1 MAYPYTAYSPYM
13 PAFNPQAPVYPP
25 VQQNAPQSAQQ
36 GLSAASRAVSSKEEA
51 IGVAADFSG
60 AVMVFPDVAHNRVYV
75 KRWNYQTGAA
85 DFFEYVPAGEEK
97 PVVQYATIDD
107 LNALREEFMK
117 MRKAG
122 KKNDA
127 DE

>member
-1 MAYPYTAYSPYM
+1 MAYGYPAYSPYA
-13 PAFNPQAPVYPP
+13 PVFNPQSNYTPM
-25 VQQNAPQSAQQ
+25 QQNAPQSAQQ
-36 GLSAASRAVSSKEEA
+36 GLSPASRAVSSKEEA

-60 AVMVFPDVAHNRVYV
+60 AVMVFPDVSHNRVYV

-97 PVVQYATIDD
+97 PAARYATIED
-107 LNALREEFMK
+107 LNALREEFLK
-117 MRKAG
+117 GRKAV

>member
-1 MAYPYTAYSPYM
+1 MAYGYPGYSPYA
-13 PAFNPQAPVYPP
+13 PVFNPQGNYTP
-25 VQQNAPQSAQQ
+25 VQQTAPQNAQQ
-36 GLSAASRAVSSKEEA
+36 GLSPASRAVSSKEEA

-85 DFFEYVPAGEEK
+85 DFFEYVPAGEER
-97 PVVQYATIDD
+97 PSVQYATMED
-107 LNALREEFMK
+107 LNALREEFVK
-117 MRKAG
+117 SRKAVR
-122 KKNDA
+122 KNDP

>member
-25 VQQNAPQSAQQ
+25 VQQNAPQGAQQ

-51 IGVAADFSG
+51 ISVAADFSG
-60 AVMVFPDVAHNRVYV
+60 NVMVFPDVAHNRVYV

-85 DFFEYVPAGEEK
+85 DFFEYVPAGEEAPAAK
-97 PVVQYATIDD
+97 YATIDD

-117 MRKAG
+117 TRKAA